1 MADLATQPSK
11 RKREL
16 DAEEAEAAST
26 EAKEAGVENGT
37 SAPVRL
43 PFSGFR
49 VKKVLR
55 ESARDKIIF
64 LHGKVNEAS
73 GDGDGEDAIVILEK
87 TPFQVEH
94 VAQLLMGSPELQLQF
109 SNDIYSTY
117 HLFPPRQ
124 LSDVKTTVV
133 YPATE
138 KHLEK
143 YLHQDLHLVRETGA
157 DYKNVTLPHLES
169 QSLSIQWVYNIL
181 DKKAE
186 ADRIVFE
193 NPDPSD
199 GFVLIPDLKWNQ
211 QQLDDLY
218 LIAICH
224 RRGIRSLRDL
234 TPEHLP
240 LLRNILREGQ
250 SSSSFSRGTCW
261 DGGGWPE
268 QGGDFHSDTFQVA
281 RGSRDDS
288 SPQEPCYPLRNMI
301 SKSRLKLLAML
312 TLVLIVMVWY
322 SISREDRYIELFYFP
337 SPEKKEP
344 CFQGEAER
352 KASKLFG
359 NYSRDQPIFLQLKDY
374 FWVKTPSAYELP
386 YGTKGSEDLLLRVL
400 AITSYSIPESI
411 QSLKCRRCVVVGNG
425 HRLRNSSLGDAINKY
440 DVVIRLNNAPV
451 AGYEGD
457 VGSKTTMRLF
467 YPESAHFNPKVENNP
482 DTLLVLVAFKAM
494 DFHWIETILSDKKRV
509 RKGFWKQPPL
519 IWDVNPRQVRI
530 LNPFFMEIAADKLL
544 NLPMQQPRKI
554 KQKPTTGLLAITL
567 ALHLCDLVHI
577 AGFGYPDAHNR
588 KQTIHYYE
596 QITLKSMAGS
606 GHNVSQEALAIKR
619 MLEIGAVKNLTF
631 F

>member
-1 MADLATQPSK
+1 MAELAHQQSK

-16 DAEEAEAAST
+16 DAEEAEASST
-26 EAKEAGVENGT
+26 EGEEAGVGNGT

-73 GDGDGEDAIVILEK
+73 GDGDGEDAVVILEK
-87 TPFQVEH
+87 TPFQVDQ
-94 VAQLLMGSPELQLQF
+94 VAQLLKGSPELQLQF
-109 SNDIYSTY
+109 SNDVYSTY

-138 KHLEK
+138 KHLQK
-143 YLHQDLHLVRETGA
+143 YLRQDLHLVRETGS
-157 DYKNVTLPHLES
+157 DYRNVTLPHLES

-224 RRGIRSLRDL
+224 RRGIKSLRDL
-234 TPEHLP
+234 TAEHLP

-250 SSSSFSRGTCW
+250 
-261 DGGGWPE
+261 
-268 QGGDFHSDTFQVA
+268 VA
-281 RGSRDDS
+281 RGSRDDN
-288 SPQEPCYPLRNMI
+288 SPQEPWHLRNMI
-301 SKSRLKLLAML
+301 SKSRWKLLAML
-312 TLVLIVMVWY
+312 ALFLAVMVWY

-337 SPEKKEP
+337 VPGKKEP
-344 CFQGEAER
+344 CLQGEAE
-352 KASKLFG
+352 KMVSKLFG
-359 NYSRDQPIFLQLKDY
+359 NYSREQPFFLQLKDY
-374 FWVKTPSAYELP
+374 FWVKTPSLYELP

-425 HRLRNSSLGDAINKY
+425 HRLRNSSLGEAINKY
-440 DVVIRLNNAPV
+440 DVVIRLNSAPV
-451 AGYEGD
+451 AGYEQD

-467 YPESAHFNPKVENNP
+467 YPESAHFNPKVEDNP

-494 DFHWIETILSDKKRV
+494 DFHWIESILSDKKRV

-519 IWDVNPRQVRI
+519 IWDVNPKQIRI
-530 LNPFFMEIAADKLL
+530 LNPFYMEIAADKLL
-544 NLPMQQPRKI
+544 SLPIHQPHKI

-577 AGFGYPDAHNR
+577 AGFGYPDAHQK
-588 KQTIHYYE
+588 KQSIHYYE
-596 QITLKSMAGS
+596 YITLKSMMWS

-619 MLEIGAVKNLTF
+619 MLEIGAVKNLTYF
-631 F
+631 

>member
-1 MADLATQPSK
+1 MVLPAAGLGEGTVPAQSRLNVNLNLAPLAFTHLPGHPPGQ
-11 RKREL
+11 E
-16 DAEEAEAAST
+16 
-26 EAKEAGVENGT
+26 GGT
-37 SAPVRL
+37 S
-43 PFSGFR
+43 SG
-49 VKKVLR
+49 
-55 ESARDKIIF
+55 
-64 LHGKVNEAS
+64 
-73 GDGDGEDAIVILEK
+73 
-87 TPFQVEH
+87 
-94 VAQLLMGSPELQLQF
+94 
-109 SNDIYSTY
+109 
-117 HLFPPRQ
+117 
-124 LSDVKTTVV
+124 
-133 YPATE
+133 
-138 KHLEK
+138 
-143 YLHQDLHLVRETGA
+143 
-157 DYKNVTLPHLES
+157 
-169 QSLSIQWVYNIL
+169 
-181 DKKAE
+181 
-186 ADRIVFE
+186 
-193 NPDPSD
+193 
-199 GFVLIPDLKWNQ
+199 
-211 QQLDDLY
+211 
-218 LIAICH
+218 
-224 RRGIRSLRDL
+224 SLRVSKDELAGGASLASDL
-234 TPEHLP
+234 CPPPSSL
-240 LLRNILREGQ
+240 Q
-250 SSSSFSRGTCW
+250 SSGSFPGGTCW
-261 DGGGWPE
+261 DGGGWSE
-268 QGGDFHSDTFQVA
+268 QGGDFCSGTFQVA

-301 SKSRLKLLAML
+301 SKSRWKLLAML
-312 TLVLIVMVWY
+312 ALVLVVMVWY
-322 SISREDRYIELFYFP
+322 SISREDSFYFP
-337 SPEKKEP
+337 IPEKKEP

-544 NLPMQQPRKI
+544 SLPMQQPRKI

-619 MLEIGAVKNLTF
+619 MLEMGAVKNLTF

>member
-87 TPFQVEH
+87 TPFQVEQ

-143 YLHQDLHLVRETGA
+143 YLRQDLHLVRETGA

-169 QSLSIQWVYNIL
+169 QSLSI
-181 DKKAE
+181 
-186 ADRIVFE
+186 
-193 NPDPSD
+193 
-199 GFVLIPDLKWNQ
+199 
-211 QQLDDLY
+211 QLDDLY

-250 SSSSFSRGTCW
+250 EAILQRYGVK
-261 DGGGWPE
+261 
-268 QGGDFHSDTFQVA
+268 GDRLRAYLHYLPSYYHLHVHFTALGFEA
-281 RGSRDDS
+281 PGSAVERAH
-288 SPQEPCYPLRNMI
+288 
-301 SKSRLKLLAML
+301 LLAEVIENLECDPEHYQRRTL
-312 TLVLIVMVWY
+312 TFALRADDPL
-322 SISREDRYIELFYFP
+322 
-337 SPEKKEP
+337 
-344 CFQGEAER
+344 
-352 KASKLFG
+352 
-359 NYSRDQPIFLQLKDY
+359 LQL
-374 FWVKTPSAYELP
+374 L
-386 YGTKGSEDLLLRVL
+386 
-400 AITSYSIPESI
+400 
-411 QSLKCRRCVVVGNG
+411 
-425 HRLRNSSLGDAINKY
+425 
-440 DVVIRLNNAPV
+440 
-451 AGYEGD
+451 
-457 VGSKTTMRLF
+457 
-467 YPESAHFNPKVENNP
+467 
-482 DTLLVLVAFKAM
+482 
-494 DFHWIETILSDKKRV
+494 
-509 RKGFWKQPPL
+509 
-519 IWDVNPRQVRI
+519 
-530 LNPFFMEIAADKLL
+530 
-544 NLPMQQPRKI
+544 
-554 KQKPTTGLLAITL
+554 
-567 ALHLCDLVHI
+567 
-577 AGFGYPDAHNR
+577 
-588 KQTIHYYE
+588 
-596 QITLKSMAGS
+596 
-606 GHNVSQEALAIKR
+606 QEAQR
-619 MLEIGAVKNLTF
+619 S
-631 F
+631 

>member
-1 MADLATQPSK
+1 
-11 RKREL
+11 
-16 DAEEAEAAST
+16 
-26 EAKEAGVENGT
+26 
-37 SAPVRL
+37 
-43 PFSGFR
+43 
-49 VKKVLR
+49 
-55 ESARDKIIF
+55 
-64 LHGKVNEAS
+64 
-73 GDGDGEDAIVILEK
+73 
-87 TPFQVEH
+87 
-94 VAQLLMGSPELQLQF
+94 
-109 SNDIYSTY
+109 
-117 HLFPPRQ
+117 
-124 LSDVKTTVV
+124 
-133 YPATE
+133 
-138 KHLEK
+138 
-143 YLHQDLHLVRETGA
+143 
-157 DYKNVTLPHLES
+157 
-169 QSLSIQWVYNIL
+169 
-181 DKKAE
+181 
-186 ADRIVFE
+186 
-193 NPDPSD
+193 
-199 GFVLIPDLKWNQ
+199 
-211 QQLDDLY
+211 
-218 LIAICH
+218 
-224 RRGIRSLRDL
+224 
-234 TPEHLP
+234 
-240 LLRNILREGQ
+240 
-250 SSSSFSRGTCW
+250 
-261 DGGGWPE
+261 
-268 QGGDFHSDTFQVA
+268 
-281 RGSRDDS
+281 
-288 SPQEPCYPLRNMI
+288 MI
-301 SKSRLKLLAML
+301 SKSPPLCMRPAGWKLLAML
-312 TLVLIVMVWY
+312 ALVLVVMVWY

-337 SPEKKEP
+337 IPEKKEP

-544 NLPMQQPRKI
+544 SLPMKQPRKI

>member
-1 MADLATQPSK
+1 MADTPAQPTK
-11 RKREL
+11 RKREP
-16 DAEEAEAAST
+16 DAEGAEGPGPGEKEAAV
-26 EAKEAGVENGT
+26 GNGT
-37 SAPVRL
+37 SAPVSL
-43 PFSGFR
+43 PFSGFT
-49 VKKVLR
+49 VQKVLR

-73 GDGDGEDAIVILEK
+73 GDGDGEDAVVILEK
-87 TPFQVEH
+87 TPFQVEQ
-94 VAQLLMGSPELQLQF
+94 VAQLLAGSPELQLQF

-117 HLFPPRQ
+117 HLFPPRH

-138 KHLEK
+138 KHLQK
-143 YLHQDLHLVRETGA
+143 YLRQDLQLIRETGE
-157 DYKNVTLPHLES
+157 DYKNITLPYLAA

-181 DKKAE
+181 EKKAE

-224 RRGIRSLRDL
+224 RRGIKSLRDL

-240 LLRNILREGQ
+240 MLRNILQEGQ
-250 SSSSFSRGTCW
+250 
-261 DGGGWPE
+261 
-268 QGGDFHSDTFQVA
+268 VA
-281 RGSRDDS
+281 GGSRDDS
-288 SPQEPCYPLRNMI
+288 SPQEPSHPLKNMT
-301 SKSRLKLLAML
+301 SKSRWKLLAML
-312 TLVLIVMVWY
+312 ALVLVVMVWY
-322 SISREDRYIELFYFP
+322 SISREDSFYFP
-337 SPEKKEP
+337 IPEKREP
-344 CFQGEAER
+344 CVQGETER
-352 KASKLFG
+352 KAVKIFG
-359 NYSRDQPIFLQLKDY
+359 NSSRDQPIFLQLKDF

-400 AITSYSIPESI
+400 AITSYAMPESI

-425 HRLRNSSLGDAINKY
+425 HRLRNSSLGDAIDKY

-457 VGSKTTMRLF
+457 VGSKTSMRLF

-519 IWDVNPRQVRI
+519 IWDVNPKQIRI
-530 LNPFFMEIAADKLL
+530 LNPFFMEIAADRLL
-544 NLPMQQPRKI
+544 SLPMQQLRKM

-567 ALHLCDLVHI
+567 ALHFCDLVHI
-577 AGFGYPDAHNR
+577 AGFGYPDVYNK

-606 GHNVSQEALAIKR
+606 GHNISQEALAIKR
-619 MLEIGAVKNLTF
+619 MLEIGVIKNLTYF
-631 F
+631 

>member
-1 MADLATQPSK
+1 MADTAPQPNK
-11 RKREL
+11 RKREV
-16 DAEEAEAAST
+16 DAEEAEALST
-26 EAKEAGVENGT
+26 EGKEAGVGNGT

-87 TPFQVEH
+87 TPFQVDH
-94 VAQLLMGSPELQLQF
+94 VAQLLKGSPELQLQF

-138 KHLEK
+138 KHLQK
-143 YLHQDLHLVRETGA
+143 YLHRDLRLVRETGD
-157 DYKNVTLPHLES
+157 DYKNITLPHLES

-181 DKKAE
+181 DRKAE

-224 RRGIRSLRDL
+224 RRDIKSLRDL

-240 LLRNILREGQ
+240 LLRNILQEG
-250 SSSSFSRGTCW
+250 
-261 DGGGWPE
+261 
-268 QGGDFHSDTFQVA
+268 QVA

-288 SPQEPCYPLRNMI
+288 SPQEPWHLRNMI
-301 SKSRLKLLAML
+301 SKSPLPCVRPAGWKLLATL
-312 TLVLIVMVWY
+312 ALVLVVMVWY
-322 SISREDRYIELFYFP
+322 SISREDSFYFP
-337 SPEKKEP
+337 IPGKKEP
-344 CFQGEAER
+344 CLQGEAER
-352 KASKLFG
+352 MASKLFG
-359 NYSRDQPIFLQLKDY
+359 NYSREQPVFLQLKDY

-400 AITSYSIPESI
+400 AVTSYSLPESI

-425 HRLRNSSLGDAINKY
+425 HRLRNSSLGEAINKY
-440 DVVIRLNNAPV
+440 DVVIRLNSAPV
-451 AGYEGD
+451 AGYEND

-467 YPESAHFNPKVENNP
+467 YPESAHFNPKVEDNP
-482 DTLLVLVAFKAM
+482 DTLLVMVAFKAM
-494 DFHWIETILSDKKRV
+494 DFHWIESILSDKKRV

-519 IWDVNPRQVRI
+519 IWDVNPKQIRI

-544 NLPMQQPRKI
+544 SLPIQQPYKI

-577 AGFGYPDAHNR
+577 AGFGYPDAHHK
-588 KQTIHYYE
+588 KQSIHYYE
-596 QITLKSMAGS
+596 YITLKSMVWS

-619 MLEIGAVKNLTF
+619 MLEIGAVKNLTYF
-631 F
+631 